1 MKKLLLVPALLI
13 FLIFVSSCGIT
24 IVPQPLSSSD
34 QVNPSDRSITIE
46 RASMRLSARVQD
58 TAVGGFSTETPIT
71 SFYVEAANK
80 STKKLK
86 LPLASFS
93 LIDDTG
99 TIYNAV
105 DPAAVSALF
114 LPEHDYLVPFP
125 FVSFLDVTAQESQR
139 ASSAMQ
145 SEQPYVGR
153 GFAYDPTGTPF
164 PDIVIN
170 SGARVAGAVFFEVDL
185 YMLNA
190 VRLQVDDPAGKTP
203 YVFPFSI
210 EK

>member
-1 MKKLLLVPALLI
+1 MKNLLNVPILL
-13 FLIFVSSCGIT
+13 FVLSFVAGCGIT
-24 IVPQPLSSSD
+24 IVPQPLSPND
-34 QVNPSDRSITIE
+34 LVNPSDRSIKIE
-46 RASMRLSARVQD
+46 RASMHLSARVQD
-58 TAVGGFSTETPIT
+58 TAVGGFSSETPIT
-71 SFYVEAANK
+71 SFYVEATNK

-86 LPLASFS
+86 LPLSSFS
-93 LIDDTG
+93 LIDDRGNT
-99 TIYNAV
+99 YNAV

-145 SEQPYVGR
+145 SEQPYYKR
-153 GFAYDPTGTPF
+153 GFEYDPTGTPF
-164 PDIVIN
+164 SDIVIN

-185 YMLNA
+185 YMLNS
-190 VRLQVDDPAGKTP
+190 VRLQVVDPTGKPP
-203 YVFPFSI
+203 YVFAFSI